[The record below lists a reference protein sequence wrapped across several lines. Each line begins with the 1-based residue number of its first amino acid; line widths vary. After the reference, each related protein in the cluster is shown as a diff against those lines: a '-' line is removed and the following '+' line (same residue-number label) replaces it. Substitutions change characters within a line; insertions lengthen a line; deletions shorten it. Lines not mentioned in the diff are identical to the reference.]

1 MAMHCYNIRLSL
13 TNQLY
18 RVQNY
23 ALRLITRRCKMEHIT
38 PVSFQLHWL
47 SVGFRSLYKIPF
59 HAFKVLSGTAL
70 PYLSDL
76 IEKYILVRTLRS
88 ESSSL
93 LGYQKAIQQY
103 TERNPSEQY
112 PRLWNKLPK
121 HIKLYLL
128 IIIKS
133 HILLNEAPFIY
144 TQLTAVK

>member
-1 MAMHCYNIRLSL
+1 
-13 TNQLY
+13 
-18 RVQNY
+18 
-23 ALRLITRRCKMEHIT
+23 MEHIT

-112 PRLWNKLPK
+112 LSGCGTSCQSTLNSTSYYYK
-121 HIKLYLL
+121 
-128 IIIKS
+128 KS
-133 HILLNEAPFIY
+133 YFA
-144 TQLTAVK
+144 K